1 MTHSTQH
8 KGTPATVDPREFDL
22 FEFARS
28 GRQAAG
34 VVRISQ
40 LPRMLNEVPA
50 DAPADERDTAF
61 TWQAEGTTQPEL
73 QDDGTEGPQPYLRLA
88 IHGAAW
94 LECQRC
100 LAPYEQAFNVDAIY
114 RIVGSEAEAEEF
126 PLDEEEIDVIVGS
139 RQFDLVELIEEE
151 LLLALPLV
159 PKHDVCPEVHESLTS
174 GVDGSEG
181 SDEHDEVDEKSGAE
195 PERPNPFAVLQG
207 LKSKDPGGSDGG
219 PDGGSNDGSSGSG
232 GKH

>member
-1 MTHSTQH
+1 MTQH
-8 KGTPATVDPREFDL
+8 PGKPAGLADPHDLDL

-34 VVRISQ
+34 LVRVSQ

-50 DAPADERDTAF
+50 EAPERESAF

-100 LAPYEQAFNVDAIY
+100 LAPYKQAFNVDATY
-114 RIVGSEAEAEEF
+114 RIVNTEAEAEEF
-126 PLDEEEIDVIVGS
+126 PLDEDEVDVIVGS
-139 RQFDLVELIEEE
+139 THFDLIDLIEEE
-151 LLLALPLV
+151 LLLNLPLV
-159 PKHDVCPEVHESLTS
+159 PKHDVCPEVHESLVS
-174 GVDGSEG
+174 GVAGEEG
-181 SDEHDEVDEKSGAE
+181 EGDEAGEDGAE
-195 PERPNPFAVLQG
+195 EGGEPDRPNPFAALEA
-207 LKSKDPGGSDGG
+207 LKKGGPGGE
-219 PDGGSNDGSSGSG
+219 
-232 GKH
+232 KH